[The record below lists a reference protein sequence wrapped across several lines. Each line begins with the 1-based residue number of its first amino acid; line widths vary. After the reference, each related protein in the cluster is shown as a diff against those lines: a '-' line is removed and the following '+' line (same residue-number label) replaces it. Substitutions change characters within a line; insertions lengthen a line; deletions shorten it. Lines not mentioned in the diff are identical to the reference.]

1 MFHSFKKIMMEMG
14 PPFSTMEL
22 ASFMSC
28 SKGYIA
34 ECGIRGGY
42 TEVVN
47 MDPQVKTMLLKSISS
62 RLCLTLIGQACM
74 DVIVDTP
81 QLGDPSHELWI
92 QQKET
97 VLSSLARKVKLVANT
112 LDSIDGMS
120 CNPL

>member
-1 MFHSFKKIMMEMG
+1 MMEMS
-14 PPFSTMEL
+14 PPYSTMEL

-28 SKGYIA
+28 SKGYMGKS
-34 ECGIRGGY
+34 GIRGGY

-62 RLCLTLIGQACM
+62 RLFLTLIGQACM

-81 QLGDPSHELWI
+81 QLGDHSHELWI

-97 VLSSLARKVKLVANT
+97 LLSSLTRKVKLVANT